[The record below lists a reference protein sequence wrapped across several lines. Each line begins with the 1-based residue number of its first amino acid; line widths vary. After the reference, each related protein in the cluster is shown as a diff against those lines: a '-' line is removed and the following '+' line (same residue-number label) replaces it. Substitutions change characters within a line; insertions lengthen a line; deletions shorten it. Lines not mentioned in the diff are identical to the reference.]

1 MTLKEAINHCQEVID
16 NCNNEE
22 CSLDHKQLLLWLKEL
37 RCLRKVVDP
46 KYLKGIDYLQDVYGT
61 NFEHQFE
68 IELRRDLTGMFAT
81 PKSLG
86 ELHEI
91 FGGYRNRNNNFY
103 YHPGDGE
110 DAE

>member
-1 MTLKEAINHCQEVID
+1 MTLEEAINHCQEVID
-16 NCNNEE
+16 NCNNKE

-46 KYLKGIDYLQDVYGT
+46 KYLKGIDYLQDVYGI

-81 PKSLG
+81 PKSLA
-86 ELHEI
+86 ELNKI
-91 FGGYRNRNNNFY
+91 FGGVDRNYNFH